1 MNVMLKKYHSL
12 FVSVWSCKYDGI
24 NSFFFF
30 VMICIIKAAIKGAD
44 LIQSQIHIFILP
56 IKFFY

>member
-1 MNVMLKKYHSL
+1 
-12 FVSVWSCKYDGI
+12 
-24 NSFFFF
+24 
-30 VMICIIKAAIKGAD
+30 MICIIKAAIKGAD

>member
-44 LIQSQIHIFILP
+44 LIQSQIHIFI
-56 IKFFY
+56 